1 MQGDSQGG
9 EKVIRVC
16 GVCGHSEQ
24 MPWDEWTGRMLEEPR
39 CEECGTYAPEEHC
52 EAMVEGDFEAGYQGC
67 GTEILM
73 GGGNLE
79 ERGDGFEEDECV
91 GVLSEDY

>member
-39 CEECGTYAPEEHC
+39 CEECGTYAPEEYC
-52 EAMVEGDFEAGYQGC
+52 EAMVEGDFETGYQGC
-67 GTEILM
+67 GTDVLM
-73 GGGNLE
+73 KGGNLE
-79 ERGDGFEEDECV
+79 VGEDGFEEDGSN
-91 GVLSEDY
+91 GVLSKDC